1 MLDIR
6 KLGEEVLQ
14 IRAPQVEE
22 IDEHIAELANTM
34 RATMYEANGV
44 GLAAPQVGESIQMAV
59 LDITMGEDESEF
71 MVLINPEILEH
82 EGREIDIEG
91 CLSIPGI
98 SVTVPRHTRLRLRA
112 YDLDGKEIDQEIE
125 GFKARVI
132 QHEIDHLN
140 GTLIID
146 HLSSLKRQMVKK
158 EINRLKKNGE
168 W

>member
-14 IRAPQVEE
+14 IKAPRVEE
-22 IDEHIAELANTM
+22 IDERIADLAKSM

-71 MVLINPEILEH
+71 MVLVNPEILEH
-82 EGREIDIEG
+82 EGRETDIEG

-98 SVTVPRHTRLRLRA
+98 SVAVPRHTSLRLHA
-112 YDLDGKEIDQEIE
+112 FDLDGREIDQEIE

-140 GTLIID
+140 GTLILD

-158 EINRLKKNGE
+158 EISRLKKNGE